1 MNIDMAALN
10 MLSREREIP
19 LDDLVQTLENAL
31 LTAYKRTEGSHRVA
45 RIALDRKAGP
55 VAVMAAEVDEDGN
68 RIGEFDATPSDFGR
82 VAAATARQIILQRL
96 REAETDRIYGDLVT
110 REGEVVSGVI
120 QSDSRANARG
130 IVVVHIGP
138 ENGGTEGTIAPAE
151 QVPGE
156 SYTHGERIK
165 CHVIGVHKGP
175 HGASVSLSR
184 THPDLVRGL
193 FALEVPEIDDGSVRI
208 AAIAR
213 EAGHRTKIAVESS
226 ISGLNAKG
234 ACIGPNG
241 ARVRAVMAELND
253 EKIDIVDYDDDPTVF
268 VGNAL
273 SPAKVISVTVA
284 DATTR
289 AARVVVPDYQLSLAI
304 GKEGQNARLAHRL
317 TQWRI
322 DIHSDAE

>member
-10 MLSREREIP
+10 MLSQEREIP
-19 LDDLVQTLENAL
+19 LDDLVSTLENAL
-31 LTAYKRTEGSHRVA
+31 LTAYKRTDGAHRVA
-45 RIALDRKAGP
+45 RIELDRKAGT
-55 VAVMAAEVDEDGN
+55 VAVLAAEVDDEGN

-96 REAETDRIYGDLVT
+96 REAETEKIYGDLVT

-156 SYTHGERIK
+156 TYEHGDRIK
-165 CHVIGVHKGP
+165 CHVVGVHKGP

-193 FALEVPEIDDGSVRI
+193 FALEVPEIGDGSVRI
-208 AAIAR
+208 AAVAR
-213 EAGHRTKIAVESS
+213 EAGHRTKIAVESTV
-226 ISGLNAKG
+226 SGLNAKG

-241 ARVRAVMAELND
+241 ARVRAVMSELNG
-253 EKIDIVDYDDDPTVF
+253 EKIDIVDYDDDPDR
-268 VGNAL
+268 
-273 SPAKVISVTVA
+273 KSVV
-284 DATTR
+284 
-289 AARVVVPDYQLSLAI
+289 
-304 GKEGQNARLAHRL
+304 
-317 TQWRI
+317 
-322 DIHSDAE
+322 

>member
-1 MNIDMAALN
+1 VNIDMAALN
-10 MLSREREIP
+10 MLSQEREIP
-19 LDDLVQTLENAL
+19 LDDLVDTLENAL
-31 LTAYKRTEGSHRVA
+31 LTAYRKTDGSYRDV
-45 RIALDRKAGP
+45 RIAMDRRAGT
-55 VAVMAAEVDEDGN
+55 VAVMAAETDAEGN

-82 VAAATARQIILQRL
+82 VAATTARQIILQKL
-96 REAETDRIYGDLVT
+96 READTERTYGDLVAH
-110 REGEVVSGVI
+110 EGEIVSGVV
-120 QSDSRANARG
+120 QSDARANARG
-130 IVVVHIGP
+130 IVIVRIGP
-138 ENGGTEGTIAPAE
+138 EVGGTEGTLVPAE

-156 SYTHGERIK
+156 TYRHGDRVK
-165 CHVIGVHKGP
+165 CHVVGVHKGP
-175 HGASVSLSR
+175 HGASVTLSR

-193 FALEVPEIDDGSVRI
+193 FALEVPEVADGSVRI

-213 EAGHRTKIAVESS
+213 EAGHRTKIAVETTV
-226 ISGLNAKG
+226 SGLNAKG

-241 ARVRAVMAELND
+241 ARVRAVMAELGD

-273 SPAKVISVTVA
+273 SPAKVVSVTVA
-284 DATTR
+284 DEATR

-317 TQWRI
+317 TGWRI

>member
-1 MNIDMAALN
+1 MNIDMSALN
-10 MLSREREIP
+10 MLSLEREIP
-19 LDDLVQTLENAL
+19 LDDLVHTLENAL
-31 LTAYKRTEGSHRVA
+31 LTAYKRSDDARRVA
-45 RIALDRKAGP
+45 RIVLDRKAGT
-55 VAVMAAEVDEDGN
+55 VAVMAAEVDDEGN

-96 REAETDRIYGDLVT
+96 REAETDRVYGDLVAH
-110 REGEVVSGVI
+110 EGEVVSGVI

-130 IVVVHIGP
+130 IIVVHIGP
-138 ENGGTEGTIAPAE
+138 ESGGTEGTIAPAE

-156 SYTHGERIK
+156 SYIHGERIK
-165 CHVIGVHKGP
+165 CHVVGVHKGP

-193 FALEVPEIDDGSVRI
+193 FSLEVPEIGDGSVRI
-208 AAIAR
+208 TATAR
-213 EAGHRTKIAVESS
+213 EAGHRTKIAVEST

-241 ARVRAVMAELND
+241 ARVRAVMAELGG

-273 SPAKVISVTVA
+273 SPAKVMSVTVA
-284 DATTR
+284 DAQLR
-289 AARVVVPDYQLSLAI
+289 AARVMVPEYQLSLAI

>member
-10 MLSREREIP
+10 MLSQEREIP
-19 LDDLVQTLENAL
+19 LEELVSTLENAL
-31 LTAYKRTEGSHRVA
+31 LTAYRRSDNSYRDV
-45 RIALDRKAGP
+45 RIDLDRKAGT
-55 VAVMAAEVDEDGN
+55 VAVLAAETDDEGN

-96 REAETDRIYGDLVT
+96 REAETERTYGDLVAH
-110 REGEVVSGVI
+110 EGQVVSGVV
-120 QSDSRANARG
+120 QSDARANARG
-130 IVVVHIGP
+130 MVVVRVGP
-138 ENGGTEGTIAPAE
+138 ENGGTEGTLAPAE
-151 QVPGE
+151 QAPGE
-156 SYTHGERIK
+156 TYEHGERVK
-165 CHVIGVHKGP
+165 CYVVGVHKGAR
-175 HGASVSLSR
+175 GASISLSR

-193 FALEVPEIDDGSVRI
+193 FALEVPEIADGSVRI

-213 EAGHRTKIAVESS
+213 EAGHRTKIAVESTVP
-226 ISGLNAKG
+226 GLNAKG

-241 ARVRAVMAELND
+241 ARVRAVMAELGG
-253 EKIDIVDYDDDPTVF
+253 EKIDIVDHDPDPVVF

-273 SPAKVISVTVA
+273 SPSKVLEVTVA
-284 DATTR
+284 DEATR

-317 TQWRI
+317 TGWRI